1 MQLMPHQLEALEQTK
16 NLNHVAYFYDMG
28 LGKTFIGAEKMHRL
42 NAQRNLLICQK
53 SKINDWI
60 EHFRTYYKYN
70 VFDLT
75 SKKQLDAFLCWQSPC
90 VAVIN
95 YELAWR
101 RKELLELSDYTLMLD
116 ESSLIQNDK
125 AKQTK
130 FVLKLASA
138 NVILLSGTPVS
149 GKYENLWTQAH
160 LLGWNI
166 SRDLYDKTYINYIL
180 TPDDGSGLRHRIV
193 DKREPYRNVERL
205 KYKLRE
211 HGAVFKKT
219 EEVLKLPEQIFTPI
233 YVKKTQQYSYFL
245 EHEYIVIDEKELIGA
260 TPLTKRLY
268 LRALASVYSNYKL
281 QALTDFIQ
289 STNDRIIIFYNFND
303 ELEKLKAVAGERPV
317 SIVNGQTKD
326 LTAYENEDNSITLV
340 QYQAGAMGL
349 NLQKCNKI
357 FYFSLPERSDL
368 FEQSKKRIHRIGT
381 QSTCFY
387 YVALTTGSI
396 DMNIY
401 EALKHKKDYTDE
413 LFKKDIND
421 GRL

>member
-1 MQLMPHQLEALEQTK
+1 MELMPHQLEALNQTK

-28 LGKTFIGAEKMHRL
+28 LGKTFIGAEKMHSL
-42 NAQRNLLICQK
+42 NAQKNLLICQK
-53 SKINDWI
+53 SKIGDWI
-60 EHFRTYYKYN
+60 EHFRIYYEYN

-75 SKKQLDAFLCWQSPC
+75 SKKQLDAFLGWQSPC

-101 RKELLELSDYTLMLD
+101 RKELLSLSDFTLMLD

-130 FVLKLASA
+130 FVLKLNPT

-160 LLGWNI
+160 LLGWDI

-180 TPDDGSGLRHRIV
+180 TPDDGSGFRHKIV
-193 DKREPYRNVERL
+193 DKRDPYKNIERL
-205 KYKLRE
+205 KFKLRE

-219 EEVLKLPEQIFTPI
+219 EEVLTLPEQIFTPI
-233 YVKKTQQYSYFL
+233 YVKNTPQYSYFL
-245 EHEYIVIDEKELIGA
+245 EHDYLAIDDKEFIGT

-268 LRALASVYSNYKL
+268 LRALASVYNDNKL

-303 ELEKLKAVAGERPV
+303 ELEKLKAIAGERPI
-317 SIVNGQTKD
+317 SIINGQIKD
-326 LTAYENEDNSITLV
+326 LTAYENEEDSITLV

-381 QSTCFY
+381 KSACFY

-401 EALKHKKDYTDE
+401 GALKHKKDYTDE

-421 GRL
+421 ERL